1 MLLEDILIQAGVD
14 YKPARGQPDDVV
26 MTCPFCTGSHD
37 TSGERRVFGVNLVTG
52 QAHCHRCLEANE
64 LVWTSRGIIPI
75 REVDV
80 GDSVPD
86 MFGTMQRVLDVS
98 RQRRSVIGIALKG
111 FKEPLRLTEDH
122 TCIIVTRG
130 EARRTLPFIITRKNG
145 LAFVG
150 CRRQDPKSNAPRVAQ
165 IQAADV
171 KNGDFFV
178 FPVYSEYVRRCEPLY
193 NSDVIR
199 PYTRGP
205 RTPRID
211 KLPVNKK
218 TARLYGLW
226 LAEGSAPSRGRVAR
240 WSFNADET
248 QTLAAEVVSVL
259 RSEFGLTAT
268 VIVDGNSCEVFCS
281 KTDLGK
287 QLKFWFGAGASG
299 KKIPFEALMWPSEI
313 QAALFEGYMD
323 GDGGSGGQAGTVSR
337 ELASGLYALGIQCG
351 KPVTVSRRDGF
362 VDADGVNHRECWLL
376 YRHLVEG
383 LGGFY
388 ERIGDTKF
396 YWSVVSAI
404 YDEFDAAVEVVDLT
418 IAGTATFLSKMGA
431 THNCDWKSRTVVYT
445 ARALCEAFGIDFSW
459 RLRLSATE
467 ADVEVSREAPEPVE
481 LLPTGLPPE
490 YEQFRDGS
498 DDIEFAARRYLKLR
512 HITQQEIEEYQIGY
526 AAVGDMAW
534 RIIFPVFGEDGE
546 IYGCAGRDFSGLSK
560 LKYRNSEGL
569 KLLFNAQHKAKRAV
583 VVEGPVDT
591 LAVGRVLARE
601 FPGTVAVGAL
611 GSAITEQQLAQLAKY
626 DSVIQFPDFDVPGIK
641 GAVSRAEAC
650 DNVGIETY
658 IIEPTAM
665 DGSDPGDMK
674 HDQIAQCIR
683 SARPWSKAQKMRMRL
698 RALL

>member
-52 QAHCHRCLEANE
+52 QAHCHRC
-64 LVWTSRGIIPI
+64 S
-75 REVDV
+75 
-80 GDSVPD
+80 
-86 MFGTMQRVLDVS
+86 
-98 RQRRSVIGIALKG
+98 
-111 FKEPLRLTEDH
+111 
-122 TCIIVTRG
+122 
-130 EARRTLPFIITRKNG
+130 
-145 LAFVG
+145 
-150 CRRQDPKSNAPRVAQ
+150 
-165 IQAADV
+165 
-171 KNGDFFV
+171 
-178 FPVYSEYVRRCEPLY
+178 
-193 NSDVIR
+193 
-199 PYTRGP
+199 
-205 RTPRID
+205 
-211 KLPVNKK
+211 
-218 TARLYGLW
+218 
-226 LAEGSAPSRGRVAR
+226 
-240 WSFNADET
+240 
-248 QTLAAEVVSVL
+248 
-259 RSEFGLTAT
+259 
-268 VIVDGNSCEVFCS
+268 
-281 KTDLGK
+281 
-287 QLKFWFGAGASG
+287 
-299 KKIPFEALMWPSEI
+299 
-313 QAALFEGYMD
+313 
-323 GDGGSGGQAGTVSR
+323 
-337 ELASGLYALGIQCG
+337 
-351 KPVTVSRRDGF
+351 
-362 VDADGVNHRECWLL
+362 
-376 YRHLVEG
+376 
-383 LGGFY
+383 
-388 ERIGDTKF
+388 
-396 YWSVVSAI
+396 
-404 YDEFDAAVEVVDLT
+404 
-418 IAGTATFLSKMGA
+418 
-431 THNCDWKSRTVVYT
+431 WKSRTVVYT

-481 LLPTGLPPE
+481 LIPTGLPPE

-498 DDIEFAARRYLKLR
+498 DDIEFAARRYLTLR
-512 HITQQEIEEYQIGY
+512 HITRQEIEEYQIGY

-626 DSVIQFPDFDVPGIK
+626 DSAIQFPDFDVPGIK